1 MDLENYNDQR
11 MKNLLSEEKYLDKSA
26 SMTNKQLRM
35 IVRIEKLL
43 FEKKT
48 SSFEDVVKKAKERT
62 WP

>member
-1 MDLENYNDQR
+1 MDR
-11 MKNLLSEEKYLDKSA
+11 PA
-26 SMTNKQLRM
+26 GMTNKQLRI

-48 SSFEDVVKKAKERT
+48 CSFEEVVKRAKEET